1 MMAAVLLLMEV
12 AIQEV
17 DSWTLTSVTLIT
29 Y

>member
-1 MMAAVLLLMEV
+1 MMAAMLLLMEV

-17 DSWTLTSVTLIT
+17 DSWTLASVTLIT

>member
-17 DSWTLTSVTLIT
+17 GSWTLTSVTLIT